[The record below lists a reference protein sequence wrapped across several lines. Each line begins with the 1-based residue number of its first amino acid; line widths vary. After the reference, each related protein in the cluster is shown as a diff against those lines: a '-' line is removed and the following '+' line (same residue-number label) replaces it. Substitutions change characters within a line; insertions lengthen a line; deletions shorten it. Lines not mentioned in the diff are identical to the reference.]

1 MVANNDDDDKCFRSI
16 QAESRGHTL
25 SDRSLQDPIIVT
37 ENKSEEHG

>member
-1 MVANNDDDDKCFRSI
+1 MMMMISASGLFKQRAGV
-16 QAESRGHTL
+16 TL